1 MKTMKRVLALSL
13 ALALAISLMPN
24 VLQVK
29 ASTDTEATSPV
40 VVWEDSFEIGETFVS
55 GDGDEIQYST
65 KDGQKLWNG
74 AKPVNEAYFYDDWQ
88 AGEMSISGGVGD
100 AWDGDSCIKIATKPD
115 ATADSGLYM
124 EYRLFEVIKAGE
136 LTLEDGKIYVFSAW
150 VKFDA
155 DTAQTARITAQ
166 NTGDAKN
173 PWYQPS
179 AKPTEWTKWEV
190 PFTYEADKAGTFK
203 FGLQMLK
210 AAGAGAVYFD
220 LIQITELVE
229 ATGISVEDVQVE
241 SGKQTQLKPT
251 MTPANASTTVTWTSS
266 NPSVATVDANGVVTA
281 LSRGQTTIT
290 ATAAVKDY
298 DFSNRVYK
306 ADKET
311 YTDTCVVTV
320 ISDSPIVVWED
331 SFEVGENGTFTTD
344 GVTNEVI
351 DADGEDNWFGAA
363 PKNHDYWQA
372 DMYKLTGTA
381 KATGG
386 VTGAWDG
393 NSCIKFEATS
403 DLLYMVYNLKTVIT
417 DGNLQLE
424 DGKMYVLSV
433 WVKYDVGTTYT
444 SQLQIKNTTA
454 VVDATGAEHPRVSGG
469 ANLTEWT
476 KLEVPFKYTTDNKN
490 LTINL
495 NMQNI
500 NGTGAIYF
508 DLLQIT
514 EKIDATANP
523 VLEDAQVEAGEQVT
537 LKPAMTPANAST
549 TVTWSSS
556 NKSVATV
563 DANGVVTAVSA
574 GTTTITAT
582 AAVKNYDFAN
592 RTYLADTAT
601 YTATCEVTVTDTF
614 SIDSACINLGEDLDM
629 KFFVNP
635 ADLPEGPEGFTATI
649 RRTYADDREDDI
661 KENVALSTY
670 SDGWYYVSY
679 SGIVAKEMGDKI
691 YVTIY
696 DSEGNAVSIE
706 WEDSVAKL
714 AYRAIEDCTESGAT
728 EELNAFVA
736 LLNYGAA
743 AQNTFDY
750 DKTNL
755 VNANLSAGQQTVAT
769 YTGEDA
775 SVGGASAELRLNESI
790 MLKSFFATDVLE
802 SATSVKVSF
811 TNYRNQPVEYTVT
824 AFGED
829 AADNGAY
836 KYVPVT
842 GLVIADV
849 DTVVTITIE
858 NAEGTITV
866 QDSMASYVA
875 RAKEAGDNDPLYD
888 AIMALGAAAKT
899 YLLNK

>member
-1 MKTMKRVLALSL
+1 MKMMKRILALSL
-13 ALALAISLMPN
+13 ALILAVSLMPN

-29 ASTDTEATSPV
+29 ASTDAEATAPV
-40 VVWEDSFEIGETFVS
+40 VVWEDSFEVGEGGTFVS
-55 GDGDEIQYST
+55 VDGDEIQYST
-65 KDGQKLWNG
+65 KDNQKLWNG

-124 EYRLFEVIKAGE
+124 QYRLFEVIKAGA
-136 LTLEDGKIYVFSAW
+136 LTLEDGRIYVFSVW

-173 PWYQPS
+173 PWYQPN

-190 PFTYEADKAGTFK
+190 PFTYEADRADSFK
-203 FGLQMLK
+203 FGLQLLK

-220 LIQITELVE
+220 LVQITELVE

-241 SGKQTQLKPT
+241 SGKKTQLTPS

-266 NPSVATVDANGVVTA
+266 NP
-281 LSRGQTTIT
+281 
-290 ATAAVKDY
+290 
-298 DFSNRVYK
+298 
-306 ADKET
+306 
-311 YTDTCVVTV
+311 
-320 ISDSPIVVWED
+320 
-331 SFEVGENGTFTTD
+331 
-344 GVTNEVI
+344 
-351 DADGEDNWFGAA
+351 
-363 PKNHDYWQA
+363 
-372 DMYKLTGTA
+372 
-381 KATGG
+381 
-386 VTGAWDG
+386 
-393 NSCIKFEATS
+393 
-403 DLLYMVYNLKTVIT
+403 
-417 DGNLQLE
+417 
-424 DGKMYVLSV
+424 
-433 WVKYDVGTTYT
+433 
-444 SQLQIKNTTA
+444 
-454 VVDATGAEHPRVSGG
+454 
-469 ANLTEWT
+469 
-476 KLEVPFKYTTDNKN
+476 
-490 LTINL
+490 
-495 NMQNI
+495 
-500 NGTGAIYF
+500 
-508 DLLQIT
+508 
-514 EKIDATANP
+514 
-523 VLEDAQVEAGEQVT
+523 
-537 LKPAMTPANAST
+537 
-549 TVTWSSS
+549 
-556 NKSVATV
+556 SVATV

-582 AAVKNYDFAN
+582 AAVKNYDFVN
-592 RTYLADTAT
+592 RKYLTDKAT
-601 YTATCEVTVTDTF
+601 YTATCTVTVRDTF

-629 KFFVNP
+629 KFFIKPEN
-635 ADLPEGPEGFTATI
+635 LPNGTDGYTATI
-649 RRTYADDREDDI
+649 RRTYADGREDDV

-696 DSEGNAVSIE
+696 DSEGNAVSKE

-743 AQNTFDY
+743 AQNTFGY

-755 VNANLSAGQQTVAT
+755 VNADLSDGQKTVAA
-769 YTGEDA
+769 YTGTDA
-775 SVGGASAELRLNESI
+775 SAGGASAELRLNESI

-802 SATSVKVSF
+802 GATSVKVSF
-811 TNYRNQPVEYTVT
+811 TNYRNQPAEYTVT

-836 KYVPVT
+836 KYVPIT

-849 DTVVTITIE
+849 DTVVTITIV
-858 NAEGTITV
+858 NAKGTITV

-875 RAKEAGDNDPLYD
+875 RAKQAGDNDPLYD